1 MNQTLNTRTNYFF
14 LYFSDDYDNSDLF
27 TEQNPED
34 HANVIPDDKSDLYF
48 EEDKKKTKKVKKDK
62 KDKKDKKNPDVDY
75 DNLLYEYYNEVINS
89 LIWRKKNLN
98 RIKKSECRKNDILI
112 RTLL

>member
-75 DNLLYEYYNEVINS
+75 DNLLYEYYNEVITVYSGNSKRLNSEQS
-89 LIWRKKNLN
+89 LI
-98 RIKKSECRKNDILI
+98 SEHFW
-112 RTLL
+112 

>member
-1 MNQTLNTRTNYFF
+1 MEFWIPELIIF
-14 LYFSDDYDNSDLF
+14 LSFFSDDYDNSDLF

-62 KDKKDKKNPDVDY
+62 KDKKKPAVDY

-89 LIWRKKNLN
+89 F
-98 RIKKSECRKNDILI
+98 
-112 RTLL
+112 